1 MVKSNP
7 HGGRVYVWDL
17 PLRLFHWSLPLLLAV
32 SWISVEL
39 QAMKV
44 HELSGYAMLTLLLFR
59 LVWGV
64 IGSRTARFA
73 YFVRGVP
80 HTLEYAR
87 ALRSKAA
94 VKHIGH
100 NPLGG
105 WMVVLLLTVL
115 LLQALTG
122 LFSHDV
128 SGTAGPLAGWVSYD
142 ASDWLTQFHSWNFDV
157 LLGLVGIHLAAIAYY
172 ARVRGDNLVK
182 PMLTGYKDVPHAHE
196 PLHVAPLWQAALLL
210 AAAAAGVYALV
221 SFA

>member
-1 MVKSNP
+1 MAEN
-7 HGGRVYVWDL
+7 HQANGRVYVWDL
-17 PLRLFHWSLPLLLAV
+17 PLRLFHWALPLLLGV

-39 QAMKV
+39 QAMTL

-59 LVWGV
+59 LAWGV

-105 WMVVLLLTVL
+105 WMVLLLLTVL

-122 LFSHDV
+122 LFAHDV

-142 ASDWLTQFHSWNFDV
+142 AGEWLTGFHAWNFDV
-157 LLGLVGIHLAAIAYY
+157 LLGLVGIHLAAIVYY
-172 ARVRGDNLVK
+172 ARFRADNLVK

-196 PLHVAPLWQAALLL
+196 PLHVAPLWQAVLLL
-210 AAAAAGVYALV
+210 AVVAATVYALV
-221 SFA
+221 RFA

>member
-7 HGGRVYVWDL
+7 ASNRVYVWDL
-17 PLRLFHWSLPLLLAV
+17 PLRLFHWALPLLLGV
-32 SWISVEL
+32 SWVSVEL
-39 QAMKV
+39 QAMTV
-44 HELSGYAMLTLLLFR
+44 HELSGYVMLTLLLFR

-64 IGSRTARFA
+64 IGSRTARFV

-87 ALRSKAA
+87 TLRSKAA
-94 VKHIGH
+94 IKHIGH

-115 LLQALTG
+115 LLQAVTG

-128 SGTAGPLAGWVSYD
+128 SGSAGPLAGWVSYD
-142 ASDWLTQFHSWNFDV
+142 TSEWLTELHEWNFNA
-157 LLGLVGIHLAAIAYY
+157 LLGLVGIHLAAIMYY
-172 ARVRGDNLVK
+172 VRFRGDNLVK

-196 PLHVAPLWQAALLL
+196 PLHVAPLWQAAWVL
-210 AAAAAGVYALV
+210 AVVAAMVYALV
-221 SFA
+221 RFA